1 MLFKNKLI
9 ILTLML
15 NSFFYTTSQ
24 ALNRANSELIVSG
37 EDMLERVDYS
47 LSSCPEDVDHKT
59 DNGDVPMKHTIW
71 ADGGSQVH
79 NIGNI
84 YTKRQNYDTQAG
96 GVLFGWPNNALNK
109 QDDMIVLRGK
119 RDGLGNLTETV
130 FTNDGLVDMG
140 ITYHKIDIVLDV
152 LDLVFYKEYSNYIKN
167 VINSVDSKII
177 NNGTIQSQGDR
188 LYFRTDVQVGLLQ
201 WNNTDYKKNI
211 VLMDGGELENTGI
224 VQAERDRNAE
234 VVSIVGVGLLNLGL
248 HYNREVSAI
257 NSVDSTI
264 VNNVGGKIFV
274 GGDLLEKRDY
284 NGINLDVIGADFV
297 GNHYKYG
304 VKANGGTVINSG
316 LIEVERDYAK
326 ALDEHNNILD
336 LYLIYGSILEL
347 GLLSFKNMNESSI
360 GVYLENG
367 GEFYNN
373 GGTITVGAN
382 NQQHALQLLDSS
394 AIGVVAKDSN
404 VYFNAKKDETT
415 GLLTSTGET
424 SIINLEGKSSY
435 ATSLWGNSNVIF
447 DGITEINY
455 VVPKGIEES
464 KKDEYLQGVNK
475 EIFHCDENAT
485 GGHFVKGIVKVNG
498 DLDITNASNVTVEA
512 GGKIEANNPPWGKI
526 QSTGQIKLDGDVKIA
541 TNNLIGLSD
550 KKLEDFENS
559 SVLTADKGIIGAG
572 NLKSDSYLFD
582 IESNKN
588 NRKDI
593 VNDLIIT
600 DITRKNFNTIVE
612 NKELGNILENSYE
625 NTDGKALEF
634 YKYIAQGYD
643 HKSFNQRLNEI
654 TGIDNVTTL
663 MAQTFDISKDL
674 NLQYRDFIKSNTDE
688 GVVFSYIN
696 SKSEIGEKGKY
707 QGFERKSNGIMTGY
721 NKFLSDKQRVGLG
734 FSYMDSSI
742 DYSSNSSN
750 DIKTWNFKAYS
761 DYSFEKFNILND
773 ISFGYNNSENK
784 RVVSG
789 ATNEGEIDIYTCS
802 IDSLIYKNY
811 DINDKLR
818 VSPNFNFEVLYAH
831 QDKYDEKGEISPI
844 MADKNR
850 GIYSNI
856 DLGMDF
862 DYEIF
867 SKDKVKVS
875 LVGGLKYSYDIYQDI
890 EDMDILIKDITD
902 NQKIK
907 EKSREL
913 DKESFVCKVGANLNY
928 DEVYN
933 IGLDYSKE
941 MINDVDNDKIGLSFS
956 YRF

>member
-1 MLFKNKLI
+1 MKRKFKLI
-9 ILTLML
+9 TLMIL
-15 NSFFYTTSQ
+15 INLSFKAMGIEKS
-24 ALNRANSELIVSG
+24 NSELIVSG
-37 EDMLERVDYS
+37 KDVWERVDYT
-47 LSSCPEDVDHKT
+47 LSPYPEDVNHYL
-59 DNGDVPMKHTIW
+59 DNGNIPMKHAFW
-71 ADGGSQVH
+71 ADEGSVVH

-96 GVLFGWPNNALNK
+96 GVLIGWPNNALNK
-109 QDDMIVLRGK
+109 QDDLIVLRGGA
-119 RDGLGNLTETV
+119 DIPTT
-130 FTNDGLVDMG
+130 FINDGVVDMG
-140 ITYHKIDIVLDV
+140 ITYHKIDIVLSV

-167 VINSVDSKII
+167 VVNSVDSKII

-188 LYFRTDVQVGLLQ
+188 LYFRTDVQVGLGQ

-211 VLMDGGELENTGI
+211 ILMQNGDLENTGLI
-224 VQAERDRNAE
+224 QADRDRNAE
-234 VVSIVGVGLLNLGL
+234 VVSIVGVELVNLGL

-257 NSVDSTI
+257 NSVGSTI
-264 VNNVGGKIFV
+264 INGKGGKIFV

-284 NGINLDVIGADFV
+284 NGLDLSVIGADFV

-326 ALDEHNNILD
+326 ALDLHNNILD

-347 GLLSFKNMNESSI
+347 GLLSFKNMNERSV

-367 GEFYNN
+367 SEFYNN
-373 GGTITVGAN
+373 GGTISVGAN
-382 NQQHALQLLDSS
+382 NKQNALQILDS
-394 AIGVVAKDSN
+394 AAVGVVADNSN
-404 VYFNAKKDETT
+404 AYFNIKKDDE
-415 GLLTSTGET
+415 GNLISTGET
-424 SIINLEGKSSY
+424 SIINLEGKNSY
-435 ATSLWGNSNVIF
+435 ATSLSGNSKVIF
-447 DGITEINY
+447 GGITEINY
-455 VVPKGIEES
+455 MVPKGIEES

-485 GGHFVKGIVKVNG
+485 GGHFVRGIVKVNG
-498 DLDITNASNVTVEA
+498 DLDITDASNVTVEA

-526 QSTGQIKLDGDVKIA
+526 QSTGQIKLDGDVKVA
-541 TNNLIGLSD
+541 TNKLIGLSE

-559 SVLTADKGIIGAG
+559 SVLIADKGIIGAG

-588 NRKDI
+588 NEKDI
-593 VNDLIIT
+593 ISDLIIT

-663 MAQTFDISKDL
+663 MAQIFDISKDL

-688 GVVFSYIN
+688 GVVFSYLN
-696 SKSEIGEKGKY
+696 SKSEIGERGKY

-750 DIKTWNFKAYS
+750 DIKTWNFRAYS
-761 DYSFEKFNILND
+761 DYSFENFNILND

-784 RVVSG
+784 RVVGG
-789 ATNEGEIDIYTCS
+789 ATNEGEIDVYTCS

-831 QDKYDEKGEISPI
+831 QDKYDEKGEIFPI

-856 DLGMDF
+856 GLGMDF
-862 DYEIF
+862 DYNIF

-875 LVGGLKYSYDIYQDI
+875 LVGGTKYSYDIYQDI
-890 EDMDILIKDITD
+890 EDMDILIKDIT
-902 NQKIK
+902 NNEKIK

-913 DKESFVCKVGANLNY
+913 DKESFICKIGVNLNY

-941 MINDVDNDKIGLSFS
+941 MINDIDNDKIGLSFS

>member
-1 MLFKNKLI
+1 MKRKFKLI
-9 ILTLML
+9 TLMIL
-15 NSFFYTTSQ
+15 INLSFKAMGIEKS
-24 ALNRANSELIVSG
+24 NSELIVSG
-37 EDMLERVDYS
+37 KDVWERVDYT
-47 LSSCPEDVDHKT
+47 LSPYPKDVNHYL
-59 DNGDVPMKHTIW
+59 DNGNIPMKHAFW
-71 ADGGSQVH
+71 ADEGSVVH

-96 GVLFGWPNNALNK
+96 GVLIGWPNNALNK
-109 QDDMIVLRGK
+109 QDDLIILRGGS
-119 RDGLGNLTETV
+119 DIPTT
-130 FTNDGLVDMG
+130 FINDGVVDMG
-140 ITYHKIDIVLDV
+140 ITYHKIDIVLSV

-167 VINSVDSKII
+167 VVNSVDSKII

-188 LYFRTDVQVGLLQ
+188 LYFRTDVQVGIGQ

-211 VLMDGGELENTGI
+211 ILMQNGDLENTGLI
-224 VQAERDRNAE
+224 QADRDRNAE
-234 VVSIVGVGLLNLGL
+234 VVSIVGVELVNLGL

-257 NSVDSTI
+257 NSVGSTI
-264 VNNVGGKIFV
+264 INGKGGKIFV

-284 NGINLDVIGADFV
+284 NGLDLSVIGADFV
-297 GNHYKYG
+297 GNHSKYG
-304 VKANGGTVINSG
+304 IKANGGTVINSG

-326 ALDEHNNILD
+326 ALDLHNNILD

-347 GLLSFKNMNESSI
+347 GLLSFKNMNERSV

-367 GEFYNN
+367 SEFYNN
-373 GGTITVGAN
+373 GGTISVGAN
-382 NQQHALQLLDSS
+382 NKQNALQILDS
-394 AIGVVAKDSN
+394 AAVGVVADNSN
-404 VYFNAKKDETT
+404 AYFNIKKDDE
-415 GLLTSTGET
+415 GNLISTGET
-424 SIINLEGKSSY
+424 SIINLEGKNSY
-435 ATSLWGNSNVIF
+435 ATSLSGNSKVIF
-447 DGITEINY
+447 GGITEINY

-475 EIFHCDENAT
+475 EIFHCDDNVT

-498 DLDITNASNVTVEA
+498 DLEIKKENKVTVEA
-512 GGKIEANNPPWGKI
+512 GGKIEANNSTWGKI
-526 QSTGQIKLDGDVKIA
+526 QSTGQIKLDGDVKVA
-541 TNNLIGLSD
+541 TNKLIGLSE

-559 SVLTADKGIIGAG
+559 SVLIADKGIIGAG

-588 NRKDI
+588 NEKDI
-593 VNDLIIT
+593 ISDLIIT

-625 NTDGKALEF
+625 NTDGKAMEF

-750 DIKTWNFKAYS
+750 DIKTWNFRVYS

-784 RVVSG
+784 RVVG
-789 ATNEGEIDIYTCS
+789 GVTNEGEIDIYTCS

-818 VSPNFNFEVLYAH
+818 VSPNFNFEILYAH

-844 MADKNR
+844 TADKNK
-850 GIYSNI
+850 GFYSNI
-856 DLGMDF
+856 GLGMDF